1 MAAPLASFAVTSL
14 FDIVKGWFKSEEDA
28 RKLTLQIESV
38 IARGQLKINLEE
50 SKSKRLFIAGWRP
63 AIGWMGVLTLA
74 TNYLLLAWVEIYV
87 YLKTGQI
94 IELPRLDTGPILAL
108 VVPMLGIGGF
118 RTIEKMTGKTR

>member
-1 MAAPLASFAVTSL
+1 MAAPLATYAVTSL
-14 FDIVKGWFKSEEDA
+14 FDIVKGWFKNEADA
-28 RKLTLQIESV
+28 KQLTSQIEEV
-38 IARGQLKINLEE
+38 IARGQLQINLQE

-63 AIGWMGVLTLA
+63 AIGWLGFLGLA

-118 RTIEKMTGKTR
+118 RTIEKLTGKTR